1 MRPVRPGPCD
11 DYVTGMPRC
20 PQVEVRLVSVSS
32 SPGCLCEAVFNCVCL
47 TWHHYLFFPLLCFP
61 CCSFPLFSCPSPS
74 GVVCKS
80 RICGTC
86 EQFLAINCGVQD
98 RELLLATQDVFSALF
113 YSQSPSPCFSLSLSA
128 ARGVMQSGVDCG
140 AFECKAACATS
151 QTFILIG
158 VQSVHPDRHRFA
170 CTRCCSRGHALEF
183 LHSGQCG
190 RSLSLNLINIMEC
203 FLLNNAW
210 I

>member
-11 DYVTGMPRC
+11 DYVTSMTRC

-32 SPGCLCEAVFNCVCL
+32 SPGCLGEAVFNCVCL
-47 TWHHYLFFPLLCFP
+47 IWHYFPY
-61 CCSFPLFSCPSPS
+61 CSLSLFSCPSPS

-113 YSQSPSPCFSLSLSA
+113 YCQSPSPFLSL
-128 ARGVMQSGVDCG
+128 C
-140 AFECKAACATS
+140 
-151 QTFILIG
+151 
-158 VQSVHPDRHRFA
+158 
-170 CTRCCSRGHALEF
+170 
-183 LHSGQCG
+183 
-190 RSLSLNLINIMEC
+190 LSLRHAASCSLAWTVGR
-203 FLLNNAW
+203 LNAKRRAPQAKHSS
-210 I
+210 